1 MRSVLAKPEPA
12 GCRLPEFCCT
22 LFRVGAQNSASP
34 PAAAKVGT
42 AGGLLLL
49 HTPDVRLPQ
58 HFQHSSQATNCL
70 RASTDPN
77 YQAKAICS
85 NTKQAFFLSL
95 LLAQILTR

>member
-42 AGGLLLL
+42 AGGGYSSSTHQICDCLSISS
-49 HTPDVRLPQ
+49 TLPRPP
-58 HFQHSSQATNCL
+58 TV
-70 RASTDPN
+70 
-77 YQAKAICS
+77 
-85 NTKQAFFLSL
+85 
-95 LLAQILTR
+95 